1 MPSRSRGR
9 EAGDLCAIFV
19 HAGAGFHSYSNEK
32 VHLATCQDACK
43 VAMTVLK
50 NGGDALDAVELAIK
64 VMEDREITNSGYG
77 SNLSMDG
84 TVECDATIVDHYGRS
99 GAVGAVSQIKNP
111 ISLARV
117 VLQESMKPLT
127 LQRVPP
133 NLLVGDGAVDFA
145 YNHHI
150 PVLPKD
156 CLVSSGAKDRWRR
169 WKQDLQIAEED
180 TRRLR
185 RTSVQSV
192 AHTSLPLNQSSSH
205 LAAIGTSLRPLT
217 ESASEAVIIEDSPN
231 RKIYTK
237 MVPESPP
244 AYSPPSRD
252 PMIDGSHVTYRAS
265 PSSLSS
271 GVDSNLGTPSKR
283 VRLNYIHRQ
292 RDGPEASSDGN
303 SDLNPCSGCAR
314 ADCVSE
320 EDQIIDTV
328 GAIAIDGFGNIAAG
342 SSSGGIG
349 MKHRGR
355 TGPAALVGIGTAV
368 IPVDPEDPNRTCVA
382 TVTSGTGE
390 HMATTMAASTCSERV
405 YSCVRRRGGGIE
417 YATEEEA
424 MRTMIEKEFMD
435 HPSVKNSNC
444 AGAIGIMSVKKTS
457 DGIFLYFA
465 HNTDSFALASMHSEE
480 KKPVSVMSR
489 TTGTGSIAEGGRVA
503 RYRRR

>member
-99 GAVGAVSQIKNP
+99 GAVGAVSP
-111 ISLARV
+111 
-117 VLQESMKPLT
+117 
-127 LQRVPP
+127 
-133 NLLVGDGAVDFA
+133 
-145 YNHHI
+145 
-150 PVLPKD
+150 
-156 CLVSSGAKDRWRR
+156 
-169 WKQDLQIAEED
+169 
-180 TRRLR
+180 
-185 RTSVQSV
+185 
-192 AHTSLPLNQSSSH
+192 
-205 LAAIGTSLRPLT
+205 AIGTSLRPLT